1 MAAKA
6 PRISVIMPVYN
17 TERYLKEAVDS
28 ILEQTYTDFELIA
41 INDGSKDGCRQIL
54 DHYAAIDD
62 RLVVVHQENQG
73 LVKTLN
79 RGIEM
84 ARGEFIA
91 RMDADDVSFPRRFEQ
106 QIEVFDAH
114 KDVVLVAGGFEIID
128 EEGEFLYREVVPA
141 HDRDIKRSMLLRN
154 PIAHGSV
161 MFRKAACETVG
172 LYSDA
177 CGPTEDF
184 ELWSRLATVGKFVGL
199 EPAIFKWRINRKG
212 ISSNNNKLQLEIM
225 KRHTAALWAVEFP
238 AVLSAKALRAHG
250 RHYFQ
255 HYKKRGFD
263 MRAIILSDS
272 AQIGLKMIRHGHLF
286 KGLHQLFAVAVST
299 RTGLKLALRKT
310 RVALI
315 GGTKSTIRR
324 YVKYGRQ
331 EV

>member
-1 MAAKA
+1 MSTKK
-6 PRISVIMPVYN
+6 PRVSVIMPVYN

-28 ILEQTYTDFELIA
+28 ILEQTFTDFELIA
-41 INDGSKDGCRQIL
+41 INDGSKDGCKEIL
-54 DHYAAIDD
+54 DRYADFDA
-62 RLVVVHQENQG
+62 RVKVVHQENQG
-73 LVKTLN
+73 LVATLN
-79 RGIEM
+79 KGIEM
-84 ARGEFIA
+84 AQADLIA
-91 RMDADDVSFPRRFEQ
+91 RMDADDVSFPRRFQQ
-106 QIEVFDAH
+106 QIDVFDKH

-141 HDRDIKRSMLLRN
+141 NDRDIKRSMLLRN

-161 MFRKAACETVG
+161 MFRKEACIKVG
-172 LYSDA
+172 MYSDA
-177 CGPTEDF
+177 FGPTEDF
-184 ELWSRLATVGKFVGL
+184 ELWSRLSTVGKFYGL
-199 EPAIFKWRINRKG
+199 EAAIFKWRINRKG
-212 ISSNNNKLQLEIM
+212 ISSNSNKLQLEIM

-238 AVLSAKALRAHG
+238 NVLSAAQLRTDG

-255 HYKKRGFD
+255 TYKKRGFD
-263 MRAIILSDS
+263 MRALILSDN
-272 AQIGLKMIRHGHLF
+272 AQIGLKMITHGRPL
-286 KGLHQLFAVAVST
+286 KGIHQLFAVATST